1 MNKFTYIDV
10 ADVGEALGIVSA
22 TARPLAGGTDMLPL
36 MKDGLATPA
45 TLINL
50 KGADELNFIREEAD
64 GLHLG
69 ALTTLD
75 ALDRSEVVRARYTAL
90 AEAAAQAASPQLRN
104 MATLGGNLLQQVRC
118 WYYRADFHC
127 WMKGGDEC
135 QARDGEN
142 QHHAIWNQSP
152 CVAVHPSD
160 PPAALIAFG
169 AQLRIA
175 GPQGER
181 RLALADF
188 LQPPV
193 AERRALHT
201 LGPDEL
207 LLEIIV
213 PATTARSVY
222 LKAMDR
228 AVWAYALGS
237 VAALA
242 RVEGGRLNDVR
253 IVLGAVA
260 TVPVRAPAA
269 EAILEGQPFDAELAR
284 RAGQAAVEGAAPLA
298 RNGYKIPLIRN
309 LVTQAV
315 RDLAATPS

>member
-36 MKDGLATPA
+36 MKDGLAAPA

-50 KGADELNFIREEAD
+50 KGADDLNFIREEAD

-135 QARDGEN
+135 QAREGEN

-169 AQLRIA
+169 AHLRIA

-207 LLEIIV
+207 ILEIIV

-228 AVWAYALGS
+228 ATWAYALGS

-242 RVEGGRLNDVR
+242 RVEGGRLSDVR

-260 TVPVRAPAA
+260 NVPVRAPAA

-298 RNGYKIPLIRN
+298 QNGYKIPLIRN

-315 RDLAATPS
+315 RDLAATTS